1 MCHKKNF
8 YPAVFSCI
16 IVILYS
22 VHLINAMPDAS
33 YYDKSDGPLSYNF
46 YDKTCP
52 NLGMIVRWGVW
63 TALKNDTRM
72 AASLLRLHFHDCFVD
87 ACEGSV
93 LLDDTKDFKGEK
105 NALPNRNSAR
115 GYDVIDSIKTE
126 VEKSCPS
133 IVSCVDILALAAR
146 EAVVMSGGPF
156 WPVSLGRLDGLTASE
171 KSANEQLPSP
181 FEPLDNIT
189 AKFVAKGLDVKDMVV
204 LSGAHTIGFA
214 QCFTFKRRLFNFKG
228 SGKPDPSLDTSFLSN
243 LQTTCP
249 NVDKSNTKLA
259 ALDSQTINKFDNT
272 YYKNIINNTGLL
284 ESDQALIGD
293 PKTASMVKD
302 YSSDSFLFAK
312 DFAASMVKLG
322 KIGVIT
328 GQSAGQVRKKCNYV
342 N

>member
-1 MCHKKNF
+1 MDKKALSPVAF
-8 YPAVFSCI
+8 LICLVVFFTTR
-16 IVILYS
+16 LAY
-22 VHLINAMPDAS
+22 ARPDGAA
-33 YYDKSDGPLSYNF
+33 YYDKPDGPLSYNF
-46 YDKTCP
+46 YDRSCP

-63 TALKNDTRM
+63 AALKNDTRM

-87 ACEGSV
+87 GCEGSV

-115 GYDVIDSIKTE
+115 GYEVIDSIKAD
-126 VEKSCPS
+126 VEKYCPAT
-133 IVSCVDILALAAR
+133 VSCVDILALAAR

-156 WPVSLGRLDGLTASE
+156 WPVLLGRLDGLSASE

-189 AKFVAKGLDVKDMVV
+189 AKFVAKGLDVKDVVV

-214 QCFTFKRRLFNFKG
+214 QCFTFKRRLFNYQG
-228 SGKPDPSLDTSFLSN
+228 TGKPDPSLDSSFLSN
-243 LQTTCP
+243 LQTLCP
-249 NVDKSNTKLA
+249 NVDKSNTKLTP
-259 ALDSQTINKFDNT
+259 LDAQTINRFDNM
-272 YYKNIINNTGLL
+272 YYKNIVNNTALL

-293 PKTASMVKD
+293 PKTAPMVKD
-302 YSSDSFLFAK
+302 YSADPFLFAK
-312 DFAASMVKLG
+312 DFAASMTKLG

-328 GQSAGQVRKKCNYV
+328 GQDGQIRKKCSVV